1 MFIFFQIILE
11 NKAKRSGK
19 YSRKSTNKRRERR
32 EIFLK
37 IIIHK
42 YRKGIKLKYI

>member
-1 MFIFFQIILE
+1 MFTLFQIILE

-19 YSRKSTNKRRERR
+19 YFRKSTNKRRE
-32 EIFLK
+32 IFVK